1 MKILLTHTPFFRTNY
16 YGERSLSGLQALGEV
31 ILHQGD
37 AALEPAQLIAAARG
51 VDIIVADRMTTGPG
65 QIFEALPDLR
75 AFVRCAVDIRNVDVP
90 AATAAGVLV
99 TRAGPGF
106 VASVLELTLGYMV
119 DLSRGISR
127 ATAAYQAGQ
136 VPAARMGRQLSG
148 SSAGIIGYGA
158 IGRALAPVLA
168 MLGMRVMI
176 ADPYAEVDDPRFEHV
191 ALEAL
196 LARSDYVICL
206 AVANEQ
212 TEKLI
217 NAETLARMQPHG
229 FFVNLSRGDLVDED
243 ALAEA
248 LIAGRIAGAAMDVGR
263 APDQMPMPRLAE
275 LPNVIATPHVGG
287 LTMPAIESQSLET
300 VRQVAAIVKGEAPAG
315 AVNAETWERRP

>member
-90 AATAAGVLV
+90 AATAAGILV

>member
-16 YGERSLSGLQALGEV
+16 YGERSLSGLQALGQI

-37 AALEPAQLIAAARG
+37 AALEPAQLIAAAHG
-51 VDIIVADRMTTGPG
+51 VDIIVADRMTTGPA

-176 ADPYAEVDDPRFEHV
+176 ADPYMQVDDPRFEAV

-229 FFVNLSRGDLVDED
+229 FFLNLSRGDLVDED

-263 APDQMPMPRLAE
+263 APDQMPMPSLAE

-287 LTMPAIESQSLET
+287 LTMPAIEAQSLET
-300 VRQVAAIVKGEAPAG
+300 VRQVAAIIKGEAPPG
-315 AVNAETWERRP
+315 AVNAETWTRRP

>member
-90 AATAAGVLV
+90 AATAAGILV

-212 TEKLI
+212 TEQLI

-229 FFVNLSRGDLVDED
+229 FFLNLSRGDLVDED

-315 AVNAETWERRP
+315 AVNAETWARRP

>member
-1 MKILLTHTPFFRTNY
+1 
-16 YGERSLSGLQALGEV
+16 
-31 ILHQGD
+31 
-37 AALEPAQLIAAARG
+37 
-51 VDIIVADRMTTGPG
+51 
-65 QIFEALPDLR
+65 
-75 AFVRCAVDIRNVDVP
+75 
-90 AATAAGVLV
+90 
-99 TRAGPGF
+99 
-106 VASVLELTLGYMV
+106 
-119 DLSRGISR
+119 
-127 ATAAYQAGQ
+127 
-136 VPAARMGRQLSG
+136 
-148 SSAGIIGYGA
+148 
-158 IGRALAPVLA
+158 

-229 FFVNLSRGDLVDED
+229 FFLNLSRGDLVDED